1 MTTIYPSIWH
11 NDNFSLSEWIAVDT
25 SQKNKLLK
33 LHKAYYYFYLKKFG
47 YHIDGSTYLIIHIK
61 MVSNSKIFFFKKKI
75 MGTTLTFAIS
85 YSKIS
90 KNCIHYSTSEGYKI
104 KKKKLLQFFL
114 KNIFLIKI

>member
-1 MTTIYPSIWH
+1 
-11 NDNFSLSEWIAVDT
+11 
-25 SQKNKLLK
+25 
-33 LHKAYYYFYLKKFG
+33 
-47 YHIDGSTYLIIHIK
+47 
-61 MVSNSKIFFFKKKI
+61 
-75 MGTTLTFAIS
+75 MGATLTFAIS